1 MRTFDDLLAILAT
14 PTDVPS
20 TLSKHLAEPIREHY
34 PTMVSPRAWSD
45 GSTVS
50 SFMRAARAS
59 RHGELHDDMWVGVA
73 RAYDLDLEVVL
84 TESPKTIRALID
96 LGMARAAHD
105 RALEQ
110 IEVLTKRVERNARR
124 IETLSAALPAH
135 LVAPS
140 QP

>member
-1 MRTFDDLLAILAT
+1 MRTFDDLIAILST
-14 PTDVPS
+14 PSDVPR

-50 SFMRAARAS
+50 SFMLQARVA
-59 RHGELHDDMWVGVA
+59 HLGELHDDVWAQVA
-73 RAYDLDLEVVL
+73 RAYGIDLEIVL
-84 TESPKTIRALID
+84 TESPATIRTLID